1 MYDATE
7 KRLTQVNSSQLP
19 EQVVLQRAKPDQVA
33 VSIMSHESFH
43 DLVDVLNAR
52 NMGDKLARATMFLD
66 KRVGKKFLGEALSFD
81 DADNMPLRK
90 AINLAYEFYVANGL
104 NQATVEDLL
113 AKGLFSMS
121 LYMGEL
127 AKSCV
132 FKKVK

>member
-52 NMGDKLARATMFLD
+52 NMGDKLARAQCSWT
-66 KRVGKKFLGEALSFD
+66 K
-81 DADNMPLRK
+81 
-90 AINLAYEFYVANGL
+90 
-104 NQATVEDLL
+104 
-113 AKGLFSMS
+113 
-121 LYMGEL
+121 EL
-127 AKSCV
+127 AKN
-132 FKKVK
+132 FWEKP